1 MSLLNKA
8 FDKVYDNKKEI
19 SLYDSDDV
27 WDAYYMAYLMSQ
39 FDKNVQTS
47 MFLLYRITD
56 MCESYIADIPNDIK
70 NGVTNENIQ
79 KEYAEQYAFSD
90 EYDELDIDNFQNANK
105 DWDIEHDRL
114 SDSLIEWTSSFENLI
129 VIMDE
134 IVQYISDLKTDK
146 LPQAI
151 ENGKTAISYNEIDT
165 KSQNI
170 IKFFY
175 KAAPILFR
183 FCKLNI
189 LDIYNNTNRYN
200 RIMADYESILDEL
213 NSYLKPFEK
222 K

>member
-1 MSLLNKA
+1 MSLLKKA
-8 FDKVYDNKKEI
+8 FDKVYDNKNEI

>member
-1 MSLLNKA
+1 MSFLNKA
-8 FDKVYDNKKEI
+8 FDKVYDNKNEI

-47 MFLLYRITD
+47 MFLMYRITD

-79 KEYAEQYAFSD
+79 KEYAEQYAFCD

-114 SDSLIEWTSSFENLI
+114 SDSLIEWISSFENLI
-129 VIMDE
+129 VKMDE